1 MPTNYM
7 PRCLREIPK
16 ARVKPRNQ
24 AIREAKIEAF
34 NIAIS
39 IIKERCRDEKSE
51 RVKSNMYAAVSDI
64 SRLRDEL

>member
-16 ARVKPRNQ
+16 AKVKPRNQ
-24 AIREAKIEAF
+24 AIREAKIDAF

-39 IIKERCRDEKSE
+39 IIKERCRNEKSE
-51 RVKSNMYAAVSDI
+51 RIKSNMYAAVSDI

>member
-1 MPTNYM
+1 MPTNYI

-16 ARVKPRNQ
+16 AKAKPRNQ
-24 AIREAKIEAF
+24 AISEAKIEAF

-39 IIKERCRDEKSE
+39 IIKDRCRDEKSE

>member
-16 ARVKPRNQ
+16 SKVKPSNQ

-39 IIKERCRDEKSE
+39 IIKDRCRDEKSE